1 MEPGNGDTG
10 DQSIFP
16 SWTIRARSSLS
27 SVPSRMLPGSRLPST
42 RKFSAIRYEGKKWRR
57 MRRRFF
63 QAAELFVS
71 AGVDHDLLV
80 EAVLQLHV
88 LGLHAALL
96 LRGGIGDRSGQEA
109 DAEPDAEAAAE
120 AAAMPATAVPATAVP
135 ATAVP
140 AGRGHG
146 RGEHGRPDN
155 RGGNQC
161 NKGLTQLAGIRIE
174 GRHLGSP
181 RFAAGAPIAP

>member
-1 MEPGNGDTG
+1 MAPHAA
-10 DQSIFP
+10 P
-16 SWTIRARSSLS
+16 LLS
-27 SVPSRMLPGSRLPST
+27 GWG
-42 RKFSAIRYEGKKWRR
+42 A
-57 MRRRFF
+57 
-63 QAAELFVS
+63 FVS

-88 LGLHAALL
+88 LGLQAALL

-161 NKGLTQLAGIRIE
+161 NKGLTQPAGIRIE

-181 RFAAGAPIAP
+181 RFAAGAPIAPWLVCAT